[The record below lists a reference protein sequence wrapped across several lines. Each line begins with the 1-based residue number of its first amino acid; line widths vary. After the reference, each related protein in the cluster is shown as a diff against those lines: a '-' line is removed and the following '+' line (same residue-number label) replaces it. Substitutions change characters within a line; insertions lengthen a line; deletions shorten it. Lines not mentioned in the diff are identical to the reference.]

1 MSRRFELVFTGEFL
15 RNVKKLNKEDQIRI
29 LRELRIL
36 EEKPLVGKRL
46 MGRLSGLLSFRVG
59 DYRIIYQ
66 LLGNKVI
73 IRTIGHRRTVY
84 KE

>member
-36 EEKPLVGKRL
+36 EEKPLAGKRL
-46 MGRLSGLLSFRVG
+46 IGRLSGFLSFRVG

>member
-1 MSRRFELVFTGEFL
+1 MNRRFELVFTGEFL
-15 RNVKKLNKEDQIRI
+15 RKVKKLNKEDQIRI

-36 EEKPLVGKRL
+36 EETPLVGKRL

-73 IRTIGHRRTVY
+73 IRTVGHRRTVY

>member
-1 MSRRFELVFTGEFL
+1 MNRRFELVFTGEFL
-15 RNVKKLNKEDQIRI
+15 RKVKKLNKEDQIRI

-36 EEKPLVGKRL
+36 KEKPLTGKRL
-46 MGRLSGLLSFRVG
+46 MGRLSGLLSFRAG

-73 IRTIGHRRTVY
+73 IRTVGHRRTVY

>member
-59 DYRIIYQ
+59 DYRMIYQ
-66 LLGNKVI
+66 FLGNKVI
-73 IRTIGHRRTVY
+73 IRTVGHRRTVY

>member
-15 RNVKKLNKEDQIRI
+15 RKVKKLNKEDQIRI

-36 EEKPLVGKRL
+36 EEKPLAGKRL